1 MKIIILLSFL
11 FASQLFSAENARR
24 ILIVGDSHTAQ
35 SYGTMIHAH
44 FSYDGNVVATYGSCG
59 SSPLGWFSDAPWA
72 MTKCGHFEAH
82 PSGKAMRATEMKTPS
97 FVALLKNMSKE
108 FTTPTAPE
116 VVVIGLGANQINS
129 LDTDAMFNSQ
139 KATVVK
145 MVEAA
150 REANVRCFW
159 VGPPDGDFKK
169 KPKEKQDRLYQ
180 MLLAAMADTAQYC
193 TFISSRADQVPG
205 GMEYPCDTD
214 GVHFDSCSE
223 GKIKAA
229 HWARYIYERVVK
241 GLKTE

>member
-1 MKIIILLSFL
+1 MKTIIIFFL
-11 FASQLFSAENARR
+11 FFVLSVNAGEGKKR

-35 SYGTMIHAH
+35 SYGTLIHAH
-44 FSYDGNVVATYGSCG
+44 FSYDGNAVATYGSCG
-59 SSPLGWFSDAPWA
+59 SSPLGWFSTAAWA
-72 MTKCGHFEAH
+72 TTKCGHFEAH
-82 PSGKAMRATEMKTPS
+82 PSDKVVRATEMKTPS
-97 FVALLKNMSKE
+97 FTALLKNMSPE
-108 FTTPTAPE
+108 FSTPTPPE

-129 LDTDAMFNSQ
+129 LETQAMFNSQ

-150 REANVRCFW
+150 RDANVRCFW

-180 MLLAAMADTAQYC
+180 MLSAAMSETAQYC
-193 TFISSRADQVPG
+193 TFLSSRADQVPG
-205 GMEYPCDTD
+205 GMEYPCATD

-229 HWARYIYERVVK
+229 RWARYIYERVS
-241 GLKTE
+241 KTLLME

>member
-1 MKIIILLSFL
+1 MKVLLVL
-11 FASQLFSAENARR
+11 FIVLITSAFGREDKKR

-44 FSYDGNVVATYGSCG
+44 FSYDGNTVATYGSCG
-59 SSPLGWFSDAPWA
+59 SSPLGWFSSAAWA
-72 MTKCGHFEAH
+72 TTKCGHFEVH
-82 PSGKAMRATEMKTPS
+82 PSGKAMRASVMKTPS
-97 FVALLKNMSKE
+97 FIALLKNISHE
-108 FTTPTAPE
+108 FITPTPPD

-129 LDTDAMFNSQ
+129 IETDATYNSQ

-145 MVEAA
+145 MIEAA
-150 REANVRCFW
+150 RDANVRCFW

-169 KPKEKQDRLYQ
+169 KPVEKQDRLYK
-180 MLLAAMADTAQYC
+180 MLSHAMSDTAQYC

-205 GMEYPCDTD
+205 GMEYPCSTD

-229 HWARYIYERVVK
+229 RWARYIYESVSK
-241 GLKTE
+241 KLEQE